1 MIYKKFD
8 STLITAIYLAE
19 QAENEKAAEYS
30 ISIADE
36 LRRLHKLNGEL
47 LEALKVCQRALCQLS
62 FKDVVRNQAAER
74 AFKAIAKAE
83 GETA

>member
-1 MIYKKFD
+1 MTYKKFD

-19 QAENEKAAEYS
+19 QAENKKAAEYS

-47 LEALKVCQRALCQLS
+47 LEALKMCQRALCQLS
-62 FKDVVRNQAAER
+62 FKDVFINQTTER

-83 GETA
+83 GN